1 MSEPLSP
8 WVVVLESNRRVG
20 RRIAR
25 VMASAVGLGR
35 VACVD
40 QANELSGVVG
50 SDTRIIACGE
60 RQIEQVAQ
68 WDGSAYPELR
78 FLVWISDRAE
88 QVIHLARALP
98 AMSNF
103 IGWPSFHSMPRAWE
117 LAMVTRRLIDP
128 YEPPPSIMDLLRWGA
143 TAMEWTPGSTIDRD
157 VAVAEISQLVFE
169 LCDMPRVA
177 DRVAELVHELLM
189 NAMYDAPRDGQ
200 GRPRYALDRRQD
212 IVLGE
217 LERPTLRLATDGML
231 MAVEVTDPF
240 GALEREHVMSGVARG
255 LAAVGSSD
263 TSAIIDTS
271 HGGAG
276 LGMAKLY
283 MGSAGLIVDVQ
294 PGLSTTVTSLHD
306 LDISPREMRSMPGS
320 LHYFGRWPAVA

>member
-20 RRIAR
+20 QRIAR

-35 VACVD
+35 VAYID
-40 QANELSGVVG
+40 QAAELSTVVG
-50 SDTRIIACGE
+50 PDTRIIAFGE
-60 RQIEQVAQ
+60 RQIEQVVE
-68 WDGSAYPELR
+68 WDGRAYPEVSY
-78 FLVWISDRAE
+78 LVWISERA
-88 QVIHLARALP
+88 QRLFDIARELP

-103 IGWPSFHSMPRAWE
+103 VGWPSFHSMPRPWE
-117 LAMVTRRLIDP
+117 LTMVARRLIDP

-143 TAMEWTPGSTIDRD
+143 TAMEWTPSSTIDRD
-157 VAVAEISQLVFE
+157 IAVAEISQLVFE
-169 LCDMPRVA
+169 LCDMQRVA

-200 GRPRYALDRRQD
+200 GRLRYALDRRQD

-217 LERPTLRLATDGML
+217 LERPTLRLGTDGMQL
-231 MAVEVTDPF
+231 AVEVTDPF
-240 GALEREHVMSGVARG
+240 GALERDHVMSGVARG

-276 LGMAKLY
+276 LGIAKLY
-283 MGSAGLIVDVQ
+283 MGSAGLIIDVQ

-320 LHYFGRWPAVA
+320 LHYFGR